1 MSAHCRCFFSFA
13 ADGSRNL
20 LTGQSIAVAGH
31 KHESY
36 VSTEKQGSSRY
47 RIRHTRTLQGFVALK
62 DVCGKEKEDSM
73 RSFLFAEIFKRYYLL
88 FAPDKALDFDA

>member
-1 MSAHCRCFFSFA
+1 MFRKK
-13 ADGSRNL
+13 SR
-20 LTGQSIAVAGH
+20 GV
-31 KHESY
+31 
-36 VSTEKQGSSRY
+36 SRY

-73 RSFLFAEIFKRYYLL
+73 QSFLLAEIFKRYYLL